1 VITALIVIGALAI
14 GMAGTVAARG
24 LTMTPK
30 GHRNLPRHVI
40 PDGQSMVAARDVPDE
55 GMTSQ
60 FEVIAARK
68 VLPVTPPESAPAV
81 IDVEPRISGGR
92 EAPDA

>member
-1 VITALIVIGALAI
+1 VITAIIVIGALAI

-40 PDGQSMVAARDVPDE
+40 PDGQSMVADREVPDE

-60 FEVIAARK
+60 FEVIAARP
-68 VLPVTPPESAPAV
+68 VLPVTPPEAPPAV
-81 IDVEPRISGGR
+81 VVIEPRIAGGR
-92 EAPDA
+92 EATDA